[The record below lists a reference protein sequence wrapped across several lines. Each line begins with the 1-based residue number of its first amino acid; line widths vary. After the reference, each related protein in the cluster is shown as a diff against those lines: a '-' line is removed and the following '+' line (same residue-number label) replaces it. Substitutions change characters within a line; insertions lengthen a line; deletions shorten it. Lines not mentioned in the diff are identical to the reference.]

1 MPAGNGFGFH
11 LPRGGRRRVNPGRPE
26 ARPEPDEELIAE
38 DAEEPLPRADP
49 DEDQKLPH
57 GMAKLHIFPEVSG
70 NGTRRFGMHGFSCCD
85 GSSGPEVV
93 YDIDNVPGEPELR
106 FDRELRRGGTRPGKF
121 VERMNLWSGEQVLL
135 TDWLNER
142 RNAHDGQL
150 ELVIQDD
157 TGFRVPWELLLVPPS
172 QACGGSAPGRLGALA
187 TVTRWLTL
195 PRSKTARATP
205 KKVHNAK
212 PYKAR
217 GSVAAYIADGMA
229 HDRSLF
235 DRSVLDPVDP
245 VNSMRDLITWLQ
257 TETTD
262 ELAALAMVYV
272 ACHGEFSDNPDD
284 CVLGGYSLGAA
295 QQLHYDLVRVRERDT
310 LIFLNG
316 CNTGSIATDG
326 LNRLGKG
333 IYNDGALRGFAKFF
347 LLCGAAGVLATTGA
361 VGNDAAWRMAA
372 DLLDS
377 LKTHPEMSVADAV
390 RRLRAK
396 AAEEITIDLLLRTGT
411 REGMP
416 AEERRLAALANKQL
430 YQLLFPFM
438 YVCYGSPRLQ
448 LALTARAGLTEPSE
462 LTGTGG

>member
-11 LPRGGRRRVNPGRPE
+11 FPRGGQRRVTLGRSEVSRETQP
-26 ARPEPDEELIAE
+26 ALITG
-38 DAEEPLPRADP
+38 DSGNGPSTADR
-49 DEDQKLPH
+49 DEDQALPP
-57 GMAKLHIFPEVSG
+57 GMAKLHIFPEVSSDG
-70 NGTRRFGMHGFSCCD
+70 IRRFGMHGFCCC
-85 GSSGPEVV
+85 GARGPKVV

-106 FDRELRRGGTRPGKF
+106 LDRELRRGGTRPGKF
-121 VERMNLWSGEQVLL
+121 VERMNLWSGEQVRL
-135 TDWLNER
+135 TDWLNECR
-142 RNAHDGQL
+142 DAHQGRL

-157 TGFRVPWELLLVPPS
+157 TGFRVPWELLLLPRG
-172 QACGGSAPGRLGALA
+172 QAVGGSAAGRLGALV
-187 TVTRWLTL
+187 TVTRWLNL
-195 PRSKTARATP
+195 EPSRTAPATP
-205 KKVHNAK
+205 KDVYNESH
-212 PYKAR
+212 YQAR
-217 GSVAAYIADGMA
+217 GSVAAYIADRMA

-235 DRSVLDPVDP
+235 DRFVLDPVDP
-245 VNSMRDLITWLQ
+245 VGSMRDLIAWLK
-257 TETTD
+257 TETDD

-272 ACHGEFSDNPDD
+272 ACHGEFSDNPEDS
-284 CVLGGYSLGAA
+284 VLGGYSLGAA
-295 QQLHYDLVRVRERDT
+295 QQLFYDLFRVREWDT

-316 CNTGSIATDG
+316 CNTGSMATDG

-361 VGNDAAWRMAA
+361 VGNDAAWHMAA
-372 DLLDS
+372 GLLD
-377 LKTHPEMSVADAV
+377 LVKAHPEMTVADAV

-416 AEERRLAALANKQL
+416 AEERRQAALANKQL

-438 YVCYGSPRLQ
+438 YVCYGSPRLR
-448 LALTARAGLTEPSE
+448 LALTARAGLPEPSE